1 MRPLLL
7 TFTLSIL
14 IANFA
19 TGQTMQTIIDN
30 LAQHQ
35 IIEESNKK
43 DVELILTRQ
52 GGDTSI
58 ITILQSLMYVEMVN
72 MVGRD
77 HMSEN
82 FDSVAPYLKMP
93 STEPTRQQRDST
105 NKDLIEYLTKIR
117 SAGLVTDSMYAEVKA
132 NIDKNGYLIKLMLIQ
147 DLIQRITY
155 AEYLS
160 PKISSQQKKDYL
172 TKKQIENALLGW
184 EKAGIL
190 SHLTKQEISSAKKKA
205 LAEKNETLND
215 VLMNFPEVVHWF
227 DTELENLK
235 DPYAELVREFSK
247 ISHGV
252 FKPTN
257 VSDNFNKPIKNKV
270 TLQFSLN
277 GKNYSKALQL
287 QDDWIDARFF
297 DLVKQAVTENRL
309 VGQFY
314 ELYEGGQGGIIIFLT
329 PKQHQYLKAN
339 KLVVFAE
346 DYKPQGE

>member
-7 TFTLSIL
+7 TFTLSFL

-93 STEPTRQQRDST
+93 S
-105 NKDLIEYLTKIR
+105 
-117 SAGLVTDSMYAEVKA
+117 
-132 NIDKNGYLIKLMLIQ
+132 MLIQ

-155 AEYLS
+155 AEYFS
-160 PKISSQQKKDYL
+160 PKISGQQKKAYL
-172 TKKQIENALLGW
+172 TKKQIEDALLGW
-184 EKAGIL
+184 QKAGIL
-190 SHLTKQEISSAKKKA
+190 SHLTEQEISSAKKKA
-205 LAEKNETLND
+205 LAEKDETLND
-215 VLMNFPEVVHWF
+215 VLMNFPDVVHWF

-257 VSDNFNKPIKNKV
+257 ISDNFNKPIKNKV
-270 TLQFSLN
+270 ILQFSLN
-277 GKNYSKALQL
+277 GKNYSKTLQL
-287 QDDWIDARFF
+287 QDDWIDSRFF

-309 VGQFY
+309 IGQFY

-329 PKQHQYLKAN
+329 PKQYQYLKVN

-346 DYKPQGE
+346 DYKPEEK